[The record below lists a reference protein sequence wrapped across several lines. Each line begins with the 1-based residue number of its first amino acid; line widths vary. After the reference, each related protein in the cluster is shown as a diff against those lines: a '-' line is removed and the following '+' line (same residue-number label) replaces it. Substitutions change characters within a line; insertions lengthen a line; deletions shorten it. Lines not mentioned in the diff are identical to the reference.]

1 MDFFRGIAIII
12 MVLFHLLFDLNEFYN
27 VPINYE
33 QGLIYYSGKLA
44 ASIFIFISGISCTLS
59 KNNLKRGLILL
70 MIALVITIITAY
82 AVPGSNIFFGILH
95 FLGVSILL
103 YSIIKNINPSF
114 LFILGGIIILGG
126 QYKNQ
131 LTMPN
136 NLLAPVGLLGEPF
149 YSMDYYPLIPW
160 FGLFLLGVALG
171 KLVYKEKKSL
181 FKMDFTKSY
190 LVYLGQHSLLIYLI
204 HQPLL
209 LGILYLLMSIL

>member
-1 MDFFRGIAIII
+1 MHVSPRIWELDFFRGIAIII

-149 YSMDYYPLIPW
+149 YSMDYYPLIP
-160 FGLFLLGVALG
+160 GLGYSFS
-171 KLVYKEKKSL
+171 E
-181 FKMDFTKSY
+181 
-190 LVYLGQHSLLIYLI
+190 
-204 HQPLL
+204 
-209 LGILYLLMSIL
+209 